1 METNRRKRLLGVLLP
16 FLLLVLGCCSL
27 GYFVGSRGRS
37 YPQLGPITRI
47 RVDPNATDRRSYV
60 IDDPVEVKQIV
71 DFVDRQRHG
80 WGAWGS
86 GWAGIPVGQINVEF
100 FNGDEFRGSFG
111 IGPGFFECQREGDF
125 DSKHCS
131 RSSEI
136 EFLKLIGLPDYDLH
150 K

>member
-1 METNRRKRLLGVLLP
+1 METKRRKRLLGVLLP

-27 GYFVGSRGRS
+27 GYFIGSRGTT
-37 YPQLGPITRI
+37 YPLLGPITRI
-47 RVDPNATDRRSYV
+47 VVKTNTVNVPTYV
-60 IDDPVEVKQIV
+60 IDDPIAVRQIV

-86 GWAGIPVGQINVEF
+86 GWAGIPVGQINLEF
-100 FNGDEFRGSFG
+100 FNGDEFHGSFG

-150 K
+150 Q